1 LVIVIYF
8 NKSLIYY
15 AYLSSITILLLNI
28 FKSLYLK
35 IIISQ
40 HSKNSINFI
49 EKSDLDTSY
58 KVIMLTGYRCMLGA
72 LASMFVLNTDNIV
85 IAKYIG
91 IEYVTEFSVT
101 FKIYT
106 TVFSL
111 IYLFNSSIVPLV
123 GKNIFDKNYIKK
135 TYNNTLLT
143 VIIFGGLFWVGTV
156 AFGKTLI
163 YLWVGKNGY
172 AGVLVLVFLGAY
184 SYIFSIVNLN
194 YIMIN
199 TLNHLKGIVFI
210 TWLEGILNLIFSIYL
225 GKLFGLAG
233 IAAGTFLGTF
243 LSPFF
248 FFSIILKKR
257 TENLIFQN
265 NIFILKHFLFSIIPS
280 IIAAYFINQSQS
292 KLVIII
298 LYTVLLSITY
308 IILSYLCLPTKY
320 KSIVKIFAK
329 EIKIKVLKNKYS
341 I

>member
-1 LVIVIYF
+1 
-8 NKSLIYY
+8 
-15 AYLSSITILLLNI
+15 
-28 FKSLYLK
+28 
-35 IIISQ
+35 
-40 HSKNSINFI
+40 
-49 EKSDLDTSY
+49 
-58 KVIMLTGYRCMLGA
+58 MLGA
-72 LASMFVLNTDNIV
+72 VASMFVLNTDNIV

-91 IEYVTEFSVT
+91 IQYVTEFSVT

-111 IYLFNSSIVPLV
+111 IYLFNSSIIPLV
-123 GKNIFDKNYIKK
+123 GKNILDKKYLSKI
-135 TYNNTLLT
+135 YNNTLLT

-156 AFGKTLI
+156 AFGKTII

-172 AGVLVLVFLGAY
+172 AGVSVLIFLGAY

-210 TWLEGILNLIFSIYL
+210 TWLEGILNLVFSIFL
-225 GKLFGLAG
+225 GKSFGLAG

-248 FFSIILKKR
+248 LFSFILKKR

-265 NIFILKHFLFSIIPS
+265 NNFILKHFLISITPS
-280 IIAAYFINQSQS
+280 IIVAYLINQSHS
-292 KLVIII
+292 NLPLII
-298 LYTVLLSITY
+298 LYTILLSFSY
-308 IILSYLCLPTKY
+308 IILSFICLPEKF
-320 KSIVKIFAK
+320 KSLVIQLINNKKKILFN
-329 EIKIKVLKNKYS
+329 NKFT